1 MTFFQSTP
9 QWSKGIFNIHYWT
22 FQKKKCKKAVLK
34 VTGNVQGDPISFSEN
49 IKRNVG
55 GHQGSFFLLNYVQN
69 LFGHLVVEVTNL
81 LVM

>member
-9 QWSKGIFNIHYWT
+9 QWSKYSIFTIEHCKT
-22 FQKKKCKKAVLK
+22 KCKKAVLK

-55 GHQGSFFLLNYVQN
+55 GISIRLQLTKKLKNLRRNVGGIRAPFFY
-69 LFGHLVVEVTNL
+69 
-81 LVM
+81 